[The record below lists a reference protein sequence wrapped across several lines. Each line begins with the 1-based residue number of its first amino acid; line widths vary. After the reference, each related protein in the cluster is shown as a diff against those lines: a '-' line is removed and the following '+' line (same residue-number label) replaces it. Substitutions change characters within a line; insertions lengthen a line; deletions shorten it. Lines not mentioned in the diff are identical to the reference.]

1 MIVFMMMT
9 SRVIP
14 VLAAWAA
21 GVFVFS
27 AVAAELPKAGQN
39 AANALAGELA
49 IKQFKVAPGLRVDL
63 WAAEPLLANP
73 VAFAP
78 DAQGRWYVAETFR
91 LHAGVTDIRGHMN
104 WLEQELASTSL
115 ESWMAIFKGDP
126 KIDLKKLSEQTDRVK
141 LVWDS
146 TGSGRADASS
156 VFAEGFNEPQAGI
169 GSGVLAHRGS
179 IYYTCIPDLWLL
191 KDTKNTGTADVKK
204 SLARGFGVRT
214 AFLGHDL
221 HGLRIGPDGRLYFSI
236 GDRGANATALDGRKV
251 YNPETGAIY
260 RCNLDGT
267 GLEIFAHGL
276 RNPQELAFDE
286 FGNLFTGDNNSD
298 AGDPARWVYAVE
310 GGDSGWRIG
319 WQFINQPNARGPWL
333 AERLCYP
340 QFEGQAAHHLPP
352 IAILG
357 NGPSGLTYH
366 PGTGLVPS
374 LKGHFLLANFS
385 GSPANSGILA
395 VTVKPKGASFEMS
408 TPTKPIWNTLVT
420 DVEFG
425 PDGALYVVDWVNGWG
440 LPGKGRIYRLHDPA
454 LAGDLLTAETKQLLA
469 TGMTKRGEKELASL
483 LAHAD
488 QRVRTEAQFELVD
501 RAIDS
506 LRKNSYPP
514 RARAGMEALAGIAQK
529 NSSQLA
535 RLHAIWGLGQIAR
548 MIPAATVDL
557 LPLLADKDAEVRA
570 QAAKVLGDAK
580 SAKAA
585 ADLVKLLADES
596 PRVRSFAAIAI
607 GKLGHTPA
615 VPALFTMLRA
625 NDDKDPVLRHAAVM
639 GLVGCAD
646 ATTLAAAAK
655 DNSRAARIGAVVAL
669 RRLSNPAVVQFLNDA
684 DPLVVAEAARA
695 INDESIEAA
704 LPALAALAAQAE
716 TLAAFPEGTKEKPG
730 PRDAVLRRVLN
741 ANLRVGKPEN
751 AVALAKFAGI
761 NVASESRRSE
771 ALQHLSDWASPIKL
785 DRVSGLYRPLTA
797 RDAKPA
803 ADALRPV
810 IAALVQ
816 DAPNAVRAAALRLV
830 EQFGMKEVALD
841 LAGIVANTQNDSAV
855 RVAAL
860 KAMAARGDAK
870 LAEAVKIAAADKSE
884 SLRKEA
890 TRQQTTIKPAN
901 ATATLVAA
909 LGKGTT
915 GEKQNALVTLGDLK
929 DAGADV
935 VLAEQLDLLLTANLA
950 PELQLD
956 LIEAAAKRMAPAVKE
971 RLAKFEASLDLRVKK
986 DPLAKHR
993 VALAGGNAEAGK
1005 KIFFERIE
1013 ASCLR
1018 CHQVD
1023 GEGGEVGPVLTG
1035 IATRQN
1041 REHLLESI
1049 VNPNAKISP
1058 GFDSVV
1064 LVIKGKQ
1071 SVAGI
1076 LKSETPELI
1085 TLNSPEDGIVK
1096 VKKADVTKREKGLSG
1111 MPAELANVLSKRDL
1125 RDLIEFLG
1133 SLK

>member
-1 MIVFMMMT
+1 M
-9 SRVIP
+9 S
-14 VLAAWAA
+14 VLAVWVA
-21 GVFVFS
+21 GVCVGS
-27 AVAAELPKAGQN
+27 AIAAELPKAGQN
-39 AANALAGELA
+39 AANALAAELA
-49 IKQFKVAPGLRVDL
+49 IKQFKVAPGLKVDL

-91 LHAGVTDIRGHMN
+91 LHAGVTDIRGHMH

-126 KIDLKKLSEQTDRVK
+126 KIDLKKISEQTDRVK

-146 TGSGRADASS
+146 TGSGRADKAS

-169 GSGVLAHRGS
+169 GSGVLAYKGS

-191 KDTKNTGTADVKK
+191 KDTKGANTADVKK

-236 GDRGANATALDGRKV
+236 GDRGANATALDGKKV
-251 YNPETGAIY
+251 YNPETGAVY

-267 GLEIFAHGL
+267 GLEIFASGL
-276 RNPQELAFDE
+276 RNPQELVFDE

-298 AGDPARWVYAVE
+298 AGDPARWVHVVE
-310 GGDSGWRIG
+310 GGDSGWRVG

-352 IAILG
+352 LAILG

-385 GSPANSGILA
+385 GSPANSGVLA

-408 TPTKPIWNTLVT
+408 APTKPIWNTLVT

-425 PDGALYVVDWVNGWG
+425 PDGALYIVDWVNGWG
-440 LPGKGRIYRLHDPA
+440 MPGKGRIYRLHEPS
-454 LAGDLLTAETKQLLA
+454 LAGDLLADETKRLLA
-469 TGMTKRGEKELASL
+469 DGMGKRSEKDLASL

-501 RAIDS
+501 RALDTLS
-506 LRKNSYPP
+506 KNSLPS
-514 RARAGMEALAGIAQK
+514 RAVTGVEALAAIARK

-548 MIPAATVDL
+548 AIPAASAHL

-570 QAAKVLGDAK
+570 QAAKILGDARFTP
-580 SAKAA
+580 AA
-585 ADLVKLLADES
+585 ANLVNLLADES
-596 PRVRSFAAIAI
+596 PRVRMFAAITL
-607 GKLGHTPA
+607 GRLGHKPA
-615 VPALFTMLRA
+615 VPALFAMLRA
-625 NDDKDPVLRHAAVM
+625 NDDKDPTLRHAGVM

-646 ATTLAAAAK
+646 ANLLAAAVK
-655 DNSRAARIGAVVAL
+655 DGSRAARIGAVVAL
-669 RRLSNPAVVQFLNDA
+669 RRLKSPGLTQFLADA

-716 TLAAFPEGTKEKPG
+716 RLVTFPEGTKEKPG
-730 PRDAVLRRVLN
+730 PRDAILRRVLN
-741 ANLRVGKPEN
+741 ANLRVGRPEN
-751 AVALAKFAGI
+751 ATALAQFAAL
-761 NVASESRRSE
+761 NVVSESRRSE
-771 ALQHLSDWASPIKL
+771 ALQHLGDWAAPAKL
-785 DRVSGLYRPLTA
+785 DRVSGLYRPLAA
-797 RDAKPA
+797 RDAQVA
-803 ADALRPV
+803 STALQPV
-810 IAALVQ
+810 IPALVQ
-816 DAPNAVRAAALRLV
+816 DSPNSVRTAALRLV
-830 EQFGMKEVALD
+830 EQFGMKDVALD
-841 LAGIVANTQNDSAV
+841 LAGIVANPRNDTAV

-860 KAMAARGDAK
+860 KAMAIRGDAK

-890 TRQQTTIKPAN
+890 TRLQATLTPAN
-901 ATATLVAA
+901 ATAPLIAA
-909 LGKGTT
+909 LGKGTL
-915 GEKQNALVTLGDLK
+915 GEKQTALVTLGDLQ
-929 DAGADV
+929 DAAADT
-935 VLAEQLDLLLTANLA
+935 VLAPQLDLLLAGKLA

-956 LIEAAAKRMAPAVKE
+956 LIEAAAKRTAPVVKE
-971 RLAKFEASLDLRVKK
+971 KLAKFEASLDVKK
-986 DPLAKHR
+986 DPLANHR
-993 VALAGGNAEAGK
+993 VALAGGNAEAGR
-1005 KIFFERIE
+1005 KIFFERVE

-1018 CHQVD
+1018 CHQVN

-1064 LVIKGKQ
+1064 LVLKSRQ

-1096 VKKADVTKREKGLSG
+1096 VKKADITKREKGLSG
-1111 MPAELANVLSKRDL
+1111 MPAELANVLTKRDL

>member
-1 MIVFMMMT
+1 MILFMMMT

-14 VLAAWAA
+14 VLAAWAVGA
-21 GVFVFS
+21 FAFS
-27 AVAAELPKAGQN
+27 VTGAELPKAGQN

-91 LHAGVTDIRGHMN
+91 LHAGVTDIRGHMH
-104 WLEQELASTSL
+104 WLEQELASTNL

-126 KIDLKKLSEQTDRVK
+126 KIDLKKISEQSDRVR
-141 LVWDS
+141 LIWDS
-146 TGSGRADASS
+146 TGSGRADKSS

-169 GSGVLAHRGS
+169 GSGVLPYRGNV
-179 IYYTCIPDLWLL
+179 YYTCIPDLWLL
-191 KDTKNTGTADVKK
+191 KDTKNSGVADVKK

-236 GDRGANATALDGRKV
+236 GDRGANATAIDGKKV

-267 GLEIFAHGL
+267 EMEIFASGL
-276 RNPQELAFDE
+276 RNPQELVFDE

-298 AGDPARWVYAVE
+298 AGDPARWVHVVE
-310 GGDSGWRIG
+310 GGDSGWRVG

-333 AERLCYP
+333 SERLCYP

-366 PGTGLVPS
+366 PGTGLVPQ
-374 LKGHFLLANFS
+374 LKNHFLLANFS

-395 VTVKPKGASFEMS
+395 VTVKPKGAGFEMS

-469 TGMTKRGEKELASL
+469 TGMTKRREKELASL

-488 QRVRTEAQFELVD
+488 QRVRAEAQFELVD

-506 LRKNSYPP
+506 FYKNSYPP
-514 RARAGMEALAGIAQK
+514 RARAGMEALADVARK

-535 RLHAIWGLGQIAR
+535 RIHAVWALGQIAR
-548 MIPAATVDL
+548 KIPGAHADL
-557 LPLLADKDAEVRA
+557 LALLTDTDAEIRA
-570 QAAKVLGDAK
+570 QAAKVISDARI
-580 SAKAA
+580 AKAG
-585 ADLVKLLADES
+585 DTLVKLLADES
-596 PRVRSFAAIAI
+596 PRVRSFAAIALGKI
-607 GKLGHTPA
+607 GHKPA
-615 VPALFTMLRA
+615 VPALFTLLRA

-646 ATTLAAAAK
+646 VNTLAAAAK

-695 INDESIEAA
+695 INDESITGAF
-704 LPALAALAAQAE
+704 PALAALVSQAE
-716 TLAAFPEGTKEKPG
+716 KLAAFPEGTKEKPG
-730 PRDAVLRRVLN
+730 QRDAVIRRVLN
-741 ANLRVGKPEN
+741 ANLHVGMTEN
-751 AVALAKFAGI
+751 AAALAKFA
-761 NVASESRRSE
+761 ALKTMPEARRVE
-771 ALQHLSDWASPIKL
+771 ALQHLGDWTSPVKL
-785 DRVSGLYRPLTA
+785 DRVSGLYRPRA
-797 RDAKPA
+797 IRDAQSVDA
-803 ADALRPV
+803 ALRPV
-810 IAALVQ
+810 IETLVE

-830 EQFGMKEVALD
+830 EQFVMQKVTID
-841 LAGIVANTQNDSAV
+841 LASIVANKRNDSAV

-870 LAEAVKIAAADKSE
+870 LVEAMQIASVDTWE

-890 TRQQTTIKPAN
+890 TRLQATLKPSN
-901 ATATLVAA
+901 ATAPLVAA
-909 LGKGTT
+909 LEKGTV

-929 DAGADV
+929 ADAADA
-935 VLAEQLDLLLTANLA
+935 VLGQQLDLLLTGKLA
-950 PELQLD
+950 PELKLD
-956 LIEAAAKRMAPAVKE
+956 LTEAAAKRTSPAVKE
-971 RLAKFEASLDLRVKK
+971 KLAKFESSLDAKK
-986 DPLAKHR
+986 DPLAFYR
-993 VALAGGNAEAGK
+993 VALVGGNAEAGR

-1018 CHQVD
+1018 CHQVN

-1035 IATRQN
+1035 IAAKQN
-1041 REHLLESI
+1041 REHFLESI
-1049 VNPNAKISP
+1049 VNPNAKITP

-1064 LVIKGKQ
+1064 VVLKSGQ
-1071 SVAGI
+1071 AVAGI
-1076 LKSETPELI
+1076 LKSETPEIL

-1096 VKKADVTKREKGLSG
+1096 VKKGDIVKREKGLSG

-1125 RDLIEFLG
+1125 RDLIEFL
-1133 SLK
+1133 STLK

>member
-1 MIVFMMMT
+1 MMQT
-9 SRVIP
+9 NRV
-14 VLAAWAA
+14 VLALAAWVVGAFIFPAA
-21 GVFVFS
+21 G
-27 AVAAELPKAGQN
+27 AELPKAGQN
-39 AANALAGELA
+39 AANAIAAELA
-49 IKQFKVAPGLRVDL
+49 IKQFKVAPGLKVDV

-73 VAFAP
+73 VAIAT
-78 DAQGRWYVAETFR
+78 DEKGRWYVAETFR

-104 WLEQELASTSL
+104 WLEAELASTSL

-126 KIDLKKLSEQTDRVK
+126 KIDLKKISEQTDRVR

-146 TGSGRADASS
+146 AGSGRADKAS

-169 GSGVLAHRGS
+169 GSGVLAHRGN

-191 KDTKNTGTADVKK
+191 KDTKETGTADVKK

-221 HGLRIGPDGRLYFSI
+221 HGLRIGPDGKLYFSI
-236 GDRGANATALDGRKV
+236 GDRGANATALDGKKV

-267 GLEIFAHGL
+267 GLEIFASGL

-310 GGDSGWRIG
+310 GSDSGWRIG

-340 QFEGQAAHHLPP
+340 HFEGQAAHHLPP

-357 NGPSGLTYH
+357 NGPSGLAYH

-385 GSPANSGILA
+385 GSPANSGLLA
-395 VTVKPKGASFEMS
+395 VTVKPKGAGFEMS
-408 TPTKPIWNTLVT
+408 APTKPIWNSLVT

-425 PDGALYVVDWVNGWG
+425 VDGGLYISDWVNGWG
-440 LPGKGRIYRLHDPA
+440 MPGKGRLYRLHDPT
-454 LAGDLLTAETKQLLA
+454 LAADPLAAETKKLLGE
-469 TGMTKRGEKELASL
+469 GMEQRASPFLAGL

-488 QRVRTEAQFELVD
+488 QRVRTAAQFELAH
-501 RAIDS
+501 RAFVS
-506 LRKNSYPP
+506 ASTP
-514 RARAGMEALAGIAQK
+514 RQMDAPLQQLISVATKHPSR
-529 NSSQLA
+529 LA
-535 RLHAIWGLGQIAR
+535 RLHAIWGLGQVGR
-548 MIPAATVDL
+548 YPAASAALVA
-557 LPLLADKDAEVRA
+557 LLADKDAEVRA
-570 QAAKVLGDAK
+570 QAAKTLGDAGATL
-580 SAKAA
+580 SAAG
-585 ADLVKLLADES
+585 LVNLLADES
-596 PRVRSFAAIAI
+596 PRVRMFAAIAL
-607 GKLGHTPA
+607 GKFAHKPA
-615 VPALFTMLRA
+615 VPALFAMLRA
-625 NDDKDPVLRHAAVM
+625 NDDQDPVLRHAGVM

-646 ATTLAAAAK
+646 TATLAMATK
-655 DNSRAARIGAVVAL
+655 DASRAARIGAVVAL
-669 RRLSNPAVVQFLNDA
+669 RRLKSPALSPFLADA

-704 LPALAALAAQAE
+704 MPALAALAAQAE
-716 TLAAFPEGTKEKPG
+716 KLAALPEGSKEKPG
-730 PRDAVLRRVLN
+730 PRDAILRRVLN
-741 ANLRVGKPEN
+741 ANLRAGKPEN
-751 AVALAKFAGI
+751 ATALAQFA
-761 NVASESRRSE
+761 ALKTAPEARRSE
-771 ALQHLSDWASPIKL
+771 ALQHLADWAAPARL

-797 RDAKPA
+797 REAKVA
-803 ADALRPV
+803 AAALRPV

-816 DAPNAVRAAALRLV
+816 DSSNAVRAAALGLV
-830 EQFGMKEVALD
+830 ERFGMKEVTLD
-841 LAGIVANTQNDSAV
+841 LAGIVMNTRNDTAV

-860 KAMAARGDAK
+860 KAMAARGDAT
-870 LAEAVKIAAADKSE
+870 LAEAVKIAAADKWE

-890 TRQQTTIKPAN
+890 TRLQ
-901 ATATLVAA
+901 ATLAPAHATTPLIAA
-909 LGKGTT
+909 LGKGTV

-929 DAGADV
+929 DGAADT
-935 VLAEQLDLLLTANLA
+935 VLAQQLDLLLTGKLA

-956 LIEAAAKRMAPAVKE
+956 LMEAAAKREASSVKE
-971 RLAKFEASLDLRVKK
+971 RLTKFEATLDAKK
-986 DPLAKHR
+986 DPLANYR
-993 VALAGGNAEAGK
+993 AALTGGSAEAGR
-1005 KIFFERIE
+1005 KIFFERAE

-1018 CHQVD
+1018 CHRVN
-1023 GEGGEVGPVLTG
+1023 GEGGEVGPELTG
-1035 IATRQN
+1035 IGGKQN

-1064 LVIKGKQ
+1064 VVTKGGQ

-1076 LKSETPELI
+1076 LRAETPDLLTI
-1085 TLNSPEDGIVK
+1085 NSPEDGLVK
-1096 VKKADVTKREKGLSG
+1096 VKKAEIIKREKGLSG

-1125 RDLIEFLG
+1125 RDLIEFLA